1 MGMNYEG
8 VGTLTWTSDACGSA
22 CVACIIYFQ
31 KYHCSQ
37 SHSIEFSNYT
47 RHDIA
52 SVTFECVIVKIFMI
66 FFNKLYIATR
76 TTVGPYFPNS
86 ENS

>member
-1 MGMNYEG
+1 
-8 VGTLTWTSDACGSA
+8 
-22 CVACIIYFQ
+22 
-31 KYHCSQ
+31 
-37 SHSIEFSNYT
+37 
-47 RHDIA
+47 
-52 SVTFECVIVKIFMI
+52 MI